1 MSLTPCAYD
10 GRQRPIDV
18 TCAERCERFPKCV
31 PSASPKLTA
40 AIAGTLQAGA
50 AERDAIASVLDTLKA
65 LLPDLGDEVLDCASI
80 HCR

>member
-1 MSLTPCAYD
+1 M
-10 GRQRPIDV
+10 
-18 TCAERCERFPKCV
+18 
-31 PSASPKLTA
+31 A